1 MTWIVWLGVISG
13 IASIVSLI
21 FTIIETKKARKAASE
36 AIKAR
41 ESIIDKQ
48 STLELKTLLDV
59 AGEIQQH
66 LIKRTS
72 PNQGSNQGHNVQKE
86 HKLIEDFLSKL
97 NEIRSLNSDKDF
109 IAIIDVEYKFLYDAN
124 GKDPK
129 PYRDMLEHVRIV
141 ITQINRVVRN
151 NIYS

>member
-1 MTWIVWLGVISG
+1 MTWIVWLGIISG

-21 FTIIETKKARKAASE
+21 FTIIETRKARKAASE

-41 ESIIDKQ
+41 ESIIAKQ

-72 PNQGSNQGHNVQKE
+72 PNQGSNQGHNILKE

-97 NEIRSLNSDKDF
+97 NEVRSLNSDDDF
-109 IAIIDVEYKFLYDAN
+109 VATIDLEYKFLYDAN

-141 ITQINRVVRN
+141 ITHINRVVRN

>member
-1 MTWIVWLGVISG
+1 MTWIVWLGIISG

-21 FTIIETKKARKAASE
+21 FTIIETRKARKAASE

-41 ESIIDKQ
+41 ESIIAKQ

-72 PNQGSNQGHNVQKE
+72 PNQGSNQGHNIQKE

-97 NEIRSLNSDKDF
+97 NEVRSLNSDDDF
-109 IAIIDVEYKFLYDAN
+109 VATIDLEYKFLYDAN

-141 ITQINRVVRN
+141 ITHINRVVRN